1 MTARERLGGIRSWNE
16 VTLLFTMSVKIC
28 DNSLQV
34 FRSSFKYDTNV
45 VDYKSLFTKLDDRKV
60 KLDWQKAR
68 RVRVNLEYYGYENG
82 ALWNLVFLH
91 ILNSTEN
98 FANRHV
104 RPQHIDVINDTV
116 KLNHVNLEYCEKA
129 IQ

>member
-1 MTARERLGGIRSWNE
+1 MRSQHIDVIND
-16 VTLLFTMSVKIC
+16 KI
-28 DNSLQV
+28 
-34 FRSSFKYDTNV
+34 
-45 VDYKSLFTKLDDRKV
+45 KLN
-60 KLDWQKAR
+60 
-68 RVRVNLEYYGYENG
+68 RVNLEYYGYENG

-116 KLNHVNLEYCEKA
+116 KLNHVNLEYCEFEDRALRMYVLTHLNLTKA